1 MKKLLVL
8 LLVATFGYPIY
19 AQQVDHEF
27 KEKRSRS
34 SAFEEIDFEGMMR
47 RYFGKDSGPM
57 NSTEGIY
64 SVSCVVKKTTKRFLL
79 GGERVKVVERKDNY
93 ARVALL
99 KDWPGTNR
107 EYLEVSLNARNAL
120 KYPIIG
126 EVNTLSE
133 GAGLIYKHYEPGKAG
148 LTFSMISLHPDLLE
162 GVYSEIDGR
171 KLITYTLSYI
181 KIYPKENNKE
191 VTKR

>member
-1 MKKLLVL
+1 MKKLVVL
-8 LLVATFGYPIY
+8 LITLFSVVSILH
-19 AQQVDHEF
+19 AQQNV
-27 KEKRSRS
+27 KSKNRGKS
-34 SAFEEIDFEGMMR
+34 SAFEEMDFEGMMR

-64 SVSCVVKKTTKRFLL
+64 SVSCIVKKTTRGFLT
-79 GGERVKVVERKDNY
+79 GKEKVKVVERKDNY
-93 ARVALL
+93 ARIALL

-107 EYLEVSLNARNAL
+107 EYIEVSLNARNAL

-133 GAGLIYKHYEPGKAG
+133 GAGLIYKHYEPGKVG
-148 LTFSMISLHPDLLE
+148 LTFSMMSLHPEILE
-162 GVYSEIDGR
+162 GVRSEMDGR
-171 KLITYTLSYI
+171 KLITYTLSYL
-181 KIYPKENNKE
+181 KIYPKENNNE

>member
-1 MKKLLVL
+1 MKKIITVL
-8 LLVATFGYPIY
+8 LLSIVGFPLW
-19 AQQVDHEF
+19 AQQADWDF

-57 NSTEGIY
+57 NATEGIY
-64 SVSCVVKKTTKRFLL
+64 SVSCVIKKTTKGFLT
-79 GGERVKVVERKDNY
+79 GKENVKVVERKDNY

-107 EYLEVSLNARNAL
+107 EYIEVSLNARNAL

-133 GAGLIYKHYEPGKAG
+133 GEGLIYKHYEPGKSG
-148 LTFSMISLHPDLLE
+148 LTFSMMPLHADLLE
-162 GVYSEIDGR
+162 GVYSKTDGR

-181 KIYPKENNKE
+181 KIYPKENKE